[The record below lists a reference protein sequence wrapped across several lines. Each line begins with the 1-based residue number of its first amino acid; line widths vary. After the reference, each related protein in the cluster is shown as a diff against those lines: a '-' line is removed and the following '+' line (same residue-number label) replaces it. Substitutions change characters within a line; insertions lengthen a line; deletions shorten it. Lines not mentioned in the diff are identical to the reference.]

1 MAMVDKIS
9 ALLAAKNDEELYTAI
24 AKMTDKQKDMFIA
37 AVVKS
42 WNEERMPLEDFLKG
56 EPK

>member
-9 ALLAAKNDEELYTAI
+9 ALLAARNDEELYTSI

-42 WNEERMPLEDFLKG
+42 WNEERMTLEDFLKG
-56 EPK
+56 ESE